1 MLPWILCG
9 IFAVIIIALAVKIR
23 VMQKS
28 MDEICDSISEH
39 LCSDTNQLVTV
50 SSSDKHV
57 RHLASEIAKQ
67 LAELRRQRRQYI
79 SGDRE
84 LKEAVTNISH
94 DLRTPLTAICG
105 YMELLEAEELTAPAK
120 HYVAQIGSRAEA
132 LKALTEELFRYSVIS
147 SVSDLQYE
155 KVNVGRVLEDTLI
168 SFYGALEQKRIVPE
182 ITLSEGEIVRL
193 LDPSALSRIFGNIIA
208 NAVKYSDGDF
218 AVTMTEKG
226 EITFSNTAS
235 ALSSVEVGRLFD
247 RFYTVDS
254 ARKSTGLGLSIAK
267 LLTERMGG
275 SVSAEY
281 QSDVLTI
288 RLSFAELENQKVA
301 QSWKGSLWEA
311 MSST

>member
-1 MLPWILCG
+1 MLPWIICG
-9 IFAVIIIALAVKIR
+9 VLAVVIVILLIKIR
-23 VMQKS
+23 MMQKS
-28 MDEICDSISEH
+28 MDEICSCLSEH
-39 LCSDTNQLVTV
+39 LSSDTNQLITV

-57 RHLASEIAKQ
+57 RHLASEIARQ
-67 LAELRRQRRQYI
+67 LTELRRQRRQYI

-105 YMELLEAEELTAPAK
+105 YLELLEAEEMTDNTRR
-120 HYVAQIGSRAEA
+120 YVEQISNRTEA

-147 SVSDLQYE
+147 SVSDLSYE

-168 SFYGALEQKRIVPE
+168 SFYGAFEQKN
-182 ITLSEGEIVRL
+182 ITPNISLTDSVIVRS
-193 LDPSALSRIFGNIIA
+193 LDKSALSRIFGNIIS

-218 AVTMTEKG
+218 SVTMSDAG
-226 EITFSNTAS
+226 EIIFSNTAS
-235 ALSSVEVGRLFD
+235 ELSSVDVGKLFD

-275 SVSAEY
+275 CTSADY
-281 QSDVLTI
+281 KGNTLSIT
-288 RLSFAELENQKVA
+288 LSFEE
-301 QSWKGSLWEA
+301 
-311 MSST
+311 

>member
-9 IFAVIIIALAVKIR
+9 VLSVIVIIFAIKIR
-23 VMQKS
+23 IMQKS
-28 MDEICDSISEH
+28 MDEICSCLSE
-39 LCSDTNQLVTV
+39 LLSSDTNQLITV

-57 RHLASEIAKQ
+57 RLLASEIARQ

-79 SGDRE
+79 NGDRE

-105 YMELLEAEELTAPAK
+105 YLELLKTEEMTDNTRRYLE
-120 HYVAQIGSRAEA
+120 QISNRTEA

-147 SVSDLQYE
+147 SVSDLNYE

-168 SFYGALEQKRIVPE
+168 SFYGAFEQKN
-182 ITLSEGEIVRL
+182 ITPNISLPDGVIIRS
-193 LDPSALSRIFGNIIA
+193 LDKSALSRIFGNIIS

-218 AVTMTEKG
+218 SVTMTDAG

-235 ALSSVEVGRLFD
+235 ELSSVDVGKLFD

-267 LLTERMGG
+267 LLTERMKG
-275 SVSAEY
+275 SISAEY
-281 QSDVLTI
+281 KEKVLFIT
-288 RLSFAELENQKVA
+288 LCFN
-301 QSWKGSLWEA
+301 
-311 MSST
+311 

>member
-1 MLPWILCG
+1 MLPWIICG
-9 IFAVIIIALAVKIR
+9 ILAVVIVILAIKIR
-23 VMQKS
+23 MMQKS
-28 MDEICDSISEH
+28 MDEICSCLSEH
-39 LCSDTNQLVTV
+39 LSSDTNQLITV

-57 RHLASEIAKQ
+57 RHLASEIARQ
-67 LAELRRQRRQYI
+67 LTELRRQRRQYI

-105 YMELLEAEELTAPAK
+105 YLELLEAEEKTVNTK
-120 HYVAQIGSRAEA
+120 RYIEQIANRAEA

-147 SVSDLQYE
+147 SVSDLSYE

-168 SFYGALEQKRIVPE
+168 SFYGAFEQKN
-182 ITLSEGEIVRL
+182 ITPNISLPDSVVVRT
-193 LDPSALSRIFGNIIA
+193 LDKSALSRIFGNIIS

-218 AVTMTEKG
+218 SVTMTDTG

-235 ALSSVEVGRLFD
+235 ELSSVDVGKLFD

-275 SVSAEY
+275 CISADY
-281 QSDVLTI
+281 KGNMLSIT
-288 RLSFAELENQKVA
+288 LSFEE
-301 QSWKGSLWEA
+301 
-311 MSST
+311 

>member
-9 IFAVIIIALAVKIR
+9 VLAVVIVILMVKIR
-23 VMQKS
+23 IMQKS
-28 MDEICDSISEH
+28 MDEICSCLSEH
-39 LCSDTNQLVTV
+39 LSSDTNQLITV
-50 SSSDKHV
+50 SSSDNHV
-57 RHLASEIAKQ
+57 RHLASEIARQ
-67 LAELRRQRRQYI
+67 LTELRRQRRQYI

-105 YMELLEAEELTAPAK
+105 YLELLEAEEMANNTRR
-120 HYVAQIGSRAEA
+120 YVEQISNRTEA

-147 SVSDLQYE
+147 SVSDLSYE

-168 SFYGALEQKRIVPE
+168 SFYGAFEQKN
-182 ITLSEGEIVRL
+182 ITPNISLTDSVIVRS
-193 LDPSALSRIFGNIIA
+193 LDKSALSRIFGNIIS
-208 NAVKYSDGDF
+208 NALKYSDGDF
-218 AVTMTEKG
+218 SVTMTETG

-235 ALSSVEVGRLFD
+235 ELSSVDVGKLFD

-275 SVSAEY
+275 HISAEY
-281 QSDVLTI
+281 REKT
-288 RLSFAELENQKVA
+288 LSIMISFY
-301 QSWKGSLWEA
+301 
-311 MSST
+311 

>member
-1 MLPWILCG
+1 MLPWTICG
-9 IFAVIIIALAVKIR
+9 AFAVVIIILAIKIR
-23 VMQKS
+23 MMQKS
-28 MDEICDSISEH
+28 MDEICSCLSEH
-39 LCSDTNQLVTV
+39 LSSDTNQLITV

-57 RHLASEIAKQ
+57 RRLASEIARQ

-79 SGDRE
+79 NGDRE

-105 YMELLEAEELTAPAK
+105 YLELLEAEEMPDNTK
-120 HYVAQIGSRAEA
+120 RYVEQIANRTEA

-147 SVSDLQYE
+147 SVSDLNYE
-155 KVNVGRVLEDTLI
+155 KVDVGRVLEDTLI
-168 SFYGALEQKRIVPE
+168 SFYGAFEQKN
-182 ITLSEGEIVRL
+182 ITPNISLPDGVIIRS
-193 LDPSALSRIFGNIIA
+193 LDKSALSRIFGNIIS

-218 AVTMTEKG
+218 TVIMTNTG

-235 ALSSVEVGRLFD
+235 ELSSVDVGKLFD

-275 SVSAEY
+275 CIAADYKINTLS
-281 QSDVLTI
+281 I
-288 RLSFAELENQKVA
+288 MLSF
-301 QSWKGSLWEA
+301 
-311 MSST
+311 